1 MAKNTALRTA
11 ALVAVSFTALAI
23 GVIVLLGKHVIT
35 FQMALLMLVALLG
48 LYLGFGVLIAVYRF
62 TDKLK

>member
-11 ALVAVSFTALAI
+11 ALVGFSFIALVF
-23 GVIVLLGKHVIT
+23 GVIVLLGKHIVT
-35 FQMALLMLVALLG
+35 FQMALLMLVALFG

-62 TDKLK
+62 TDRLK

>member
-11 ALVAVSFTALAI
+11 ALVAVSFIGLAVT
-23 GVIVLLGKHVIT
+23 VIVLLGKHIVT

>member
-1 MAKNTALRTA
+1 MAKNTALRTV

-23 GVIVLLGKHVIT
+23 AVIVLLGKHVIT